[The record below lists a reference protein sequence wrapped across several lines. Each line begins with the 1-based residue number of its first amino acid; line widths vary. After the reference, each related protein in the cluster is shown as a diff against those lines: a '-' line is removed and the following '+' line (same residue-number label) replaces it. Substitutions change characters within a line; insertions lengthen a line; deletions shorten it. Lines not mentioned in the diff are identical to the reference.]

1 MKANE
6 VCKAVVNELKKLKI
20 PIYYIHNQNY
30 VKAPYI
36 CFNYSFFPEYYA
48 NDQTL
53 YAVTLV
59 TINLIMD
66 TIDFDEVKRI
76 QKLIQNTGFKRV
88 GKWVSEE
95 KQYILA
101 FEKNYIVWE

>member
-1 MKANE
+1 MTE
-6 VCKAVVNELKKLKI
+6 NELHSTIKTELNALGM
-20 PIYYIHNQNY
+20 PIYFIHNQNY

-53 YAVTLV
+53 YAVALV

-88 GKWVSEE
+88 AKWVSEE
-95 KQYILA
+95 NQYILA